1 MNRATVVTLALCLSA
16 QAADAKDVPVA
27 ATEYRMF
34 NVYASRG
41 QEKQC
46 AAVTDAKDLL
56 LRFTAL
62 GVNKPDAVLGLI
74 DPPIDWQQSAVLLL
88 YQPDPPPDVVPKVR
102 SLLKDVNKE
111 KLTVLFRYADPKEP
125 APSAEVASAE
135 PAKPQPGQPAP
146 ARLFSIKAYTVGT
159 DDTRDRSGFR
169 SPLLLVVV
177 PKFGFVTNKSAVECT
192 QKL

>member
-1 MNRATVVTLALCLSA
+1 M
-16 QAADAKDVPVA
+16 
-27 ATEYRMF
+27 
-34 NVYASRG
+34 
-41 QEKQC
+41 
-46 AAVTDAKDLL
+46 
-56 LRFTAL
+56 
-62 GVNKPDAVLGLI
+62 VL
-74 DPPIDWQQSAVLLL
+74 DT
-88 YQPDPPPDVVPKVR
+88 
-102 SLLKDVNKE
+102 DVNKE

-125 APSAEVASAE
+125 TPSAEVASAE

>member
-1 MNRATVVTLALCLSA
+1 MNRVRFVALALCLCA
-16 QAADAKDVPVA
+16 PAASAKDVPVA
-27 ATEYRMF
+27 ATDYRMF
-34 NVYASRG
+34 NVFAARG
-41 QEKQC
+41 HEKQC
-46 AAVTDAKDLL
+46 AAITDANDLKA
-56 LRFTAL
+56 RFVAL

-74 DPPIDWQQSAVLLL
+74 EPPIDWQQSAVVLL

-111 KLTVLFRYADPKEP
+111 KLTVLFRYANPSEP
-125 APSAEVASAE
+125 TPAAAVASAE

-159 DDTRDRSGFR
+159 DDTRDRTGLR

-177 PKFGFVTNKSAVECT
+177 PKFGFLTNKSIVDCT